1 LKAHENAMIKNILL
15 LVFMISPGVL
25 CMGQT
30 SVSYDTAKII
40 IEKHC
45 ESIYEVVDAGQKPPR
60 PKKIYKYKAITLKPN
75 QVSDSVVMYQQNIKG
90 LKIDVLIRTG
100 TIKITHP
107 VSYYTGHDT
116 NQLPTYTQGVK
127 HLEVKINNRNIPIL
141 YDHILH
147 ADPKALRVMKD
158 ITSPRIFI
166 YLTNGD
172 GAGTDN
178 TLWVIQNNKVAGHY
192 DWEYGYDEW
201 SPRNNLDAYPMKPP
215 FDACNVYKISG
226 VL

>member
-1 LKAHENAMIKNILL
+1 MIKSFIVTS
-15 LVFMISPGVL
+15 LVIFPSVL
-25 CMGQT
+25 CAAQT
-30 SVSYDTAKII
+30 TLSYDTAKIV

-45 ESIYEVVDAGQKPPR
+45 ESIYEEVDAGQKPPR
-60 PKKIYKYKAITLKPN
+60 PKRIYKYKAITLIPN
-75 QVSDSVVMYQQNIKG
+75 QASDSVVIYHQNIKG
-90 LKIDVLIRTG
+90 LMIDVVMRTG
-100 TIKITHP
+100 IIKITKP
-107 VSYYTGHDT
+107 VSYYTGHDSSE
-116 NQLPTYTQGVK
+116 LPTYTQGVK
-127 HLEVKINNRNIPIL
+127 NLEVKINNRNIPIL
-141 YDHILH
+141 FDHILH
-147 ADPKALRVMKD
+147 ANPKDLRIMKD
-158 ITSPRIFI
+158 ITSPRIFL

-201 SPRNNLDAYPMKPP
+201 SPRNNLDAYPMKAP